1 MLDGNDPC
9 MPSLQPICFPGLPA
23 IDGLRGGWCENKRRL
38 AEINA
43 VDGMQILRNRNKRE
57 MQ

>member
-1 MLDGNDPC
+1 
-9 MPSLQPICFPGLPA
+9 
-23 IDGLRGGWCENKRRL
+23 LRGGWCENKRRL